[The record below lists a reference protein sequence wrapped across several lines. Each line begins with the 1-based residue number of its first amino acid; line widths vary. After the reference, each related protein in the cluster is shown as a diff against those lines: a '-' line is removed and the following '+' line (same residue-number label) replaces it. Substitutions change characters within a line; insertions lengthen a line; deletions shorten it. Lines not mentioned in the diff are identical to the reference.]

1 MLTQRNTSLI
11 LVFFKSFSLINMSPI
26 LEALQSAN
34 GQYQT
39 QLIHKEQ
46 KCLEWADNNNKVVIL
61 FNQFSVIWRYSL
73 GSRYSNKAAVLLKA
87 ITNLISW
94 DVTGYCGYIVNNRHF
109 LSDQLDSS
117 PPNSKQSLKAM
128 SRNHPHL
135 FQYPSQYR
143 RVPTHKNHVPA
154 KWILSMSLIIRRVIG
169 RDRVRIMFFFFDKSL
184 VPYWPQIIFCVDRK
198 SIRSLCL
205 TKKTPV
211 NGLYRII
218 YQSVGLY
225 MIFSHFFLIFRIVWN
240 GGNRFESIVVVIF
253 LLLNTCL
260 KAALIPSFTI
270 PYIRAQIKSRWRSE
284 WKKKVNLFEICYKPP
299 VRNKWFDKDS
309 KLSKQCFPSLL
320 NVPLM

>member
-1 MLTQRNTSLI
+1 
-11 LVFFKSFSLINMSPI
+11 MSP
-26 LEALQSAN
+26 ED
-34 GQYQT
+34 T
-39 QLIHKEQ
+39 
-46 KCLEWADNNNKVVIL
+46 
-61 FNQFSVIWRYSL
+61 FL
-73 GSRYSNKAAVLLKA
+73 GHRYSNKAAVLLKA

-109 LSDQLDSS
+109 LSDQLNSS
-117 PPNSKQSLKAM
+117 PPNIKQSLKAM

-154 KWILSMSLIIRRVIG
+154 KWILSMALIIRRVIG
-169 RDRVRIMFFFFDKSL
+169 RDRVRIMFFFFTGMYFDKSL

-240 GGNRFESIVVVIF
+240 GGNHFESIVVVIF

-284 WKKKVNLFEICYKPP
+284 WKKKWICLKYATNHRFET
-299 VRNKWFDKDS
+299 NDS
-309 KLSKQCFPSLL
+309 LRIPSFRSSVSLHYWMYL
-320 NVPLM
+320 